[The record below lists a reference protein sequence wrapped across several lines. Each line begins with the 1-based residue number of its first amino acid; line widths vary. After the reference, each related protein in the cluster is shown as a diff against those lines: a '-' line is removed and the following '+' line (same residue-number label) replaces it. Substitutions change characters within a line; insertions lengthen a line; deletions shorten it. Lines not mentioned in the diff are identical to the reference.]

1 MCTINL
7 VANCHHLV
15 ILPIIQVNAII
26 TELKSDAVK
35 DRHWKSLM
43 KQLRVRWTLSELT
56 LAHVWDVDVERN
68 EKIIRDVLLVAQ
80 GERALEEFLRQVCLF
95 DVCCYDSL
103 LFFSESIEM
112 LCLKKI
118 FPLACMPFQNQYIKY
133 KHVNIKSM
141 VPQRMV

>member
-7 VANCHHLV
+7 VANCHNLV

-56 LAHVWDVDVERN
+56 LGHVWDVDVERN

-80 GERALEEFLRQVCLF
+80 GERALEEFLRQVCLYCTMGA
-95 DVCCYDSL
+95 VMIYC
-103 LFFSESIEM
+103 FFSQSQ
-112 LCLKKI
+112 LKRS
-118 FPLACMPFQNQYIKY
+118 
-133 KHVNIKSM
+133 V
-141 VPQRMV
+141 

>member
-7 VANCHHLV
+7 VANCYHLV

-56 LAHVWDVDVERN
+56 LGHVWDVDVERN

-80 GERALEEFLRQVCLF
+80 GERALEEFLRQVCLCSMKCAVIF
-95 DVCCYDSL
+95 YCSFIL
-103 LFFSESIEM
+103 ESVDEV
-112 LCLKKI
+112 LCLKKYL
-118 FPLACMPFQNQYIKY
+118 PSCMPSQYQNVSI
-133 KHVNIKSM
+133 NIK
-141 VPQRMV
+141 